1 VALLVDEKGMPQE
14 VHVIHHFGV
23 ELDRTAVHSV
33 EQFRFMPATSNG
45 KPVPASLTIEVLA
58 TRRPQYRVTIINIR

>member
-1 VALLVDEKGMPQE
+1 MALLVDEKGMPQE

-58 TRRPQYRVTIINIR
+58 GRPKYKVAITNIE